1 MSLAPRRIV
10 LAGGG
15 TGGHVIPAL
24 ALGEVLRERGDAVL
38 FLGTRRGLE
47 TRLVPAAGFELV
59 ALGSR
64 PLVGRSLA
72 ERVAAVAS
80 LAVATFSAWRA
91 LRSFRAELVLS
102 VGGYAAV
109 PVALAA
115 WLTGIPVA
123 LLEPN
128 AVPGQANRLAARFAR
143 LLFVAFPA
151 AGEALGRGPGD
162 PRLRVSGVPLRRAL
176 REAFASRSEAPQ
188 ASAAARRLFVFGGS
202 QGARQIND
210 ALLGTLPDL
219 DATRIEIVH
228 QTGESD
234 RARVA
239 DAYAKAGFR
248 AEVIAFEPDMA
259 SRYLWADL
267 VLCRAGA
274 MTVAE
279 LALAGR
285 AALLVPLAHVGGGEQ
300 GANARELE
308 RAGAALVLDGGRLA
322 GGELSAALRGLL
334 ADPARLQRMGA
345 CAARLARPEAA
356 QNIVE
361 ECHRLL
367 ARGEAS

>member
-1 MSLAPRRIV
+1 VTTPRRIV

-24 ALGEVLRERGDAVL
+24 ALGEVLREQGDAVL
-38 FLGTRRGLE
+38 FLGTRRGIE

-64 PLVGRSLA
+64 PLVGRSLF
-72 ERVAAVAS
+72 ERVAAVAG
-80 LAVATFSAWRA
+80 LVGATFSAWRA
-91 LRSFRAELVLS
+91 LRAFGAELVLS
-102 VGGYAAV
+102 VGGYAAA

-115 WLTGIPVA
+115 WLARRPVA

-128 AVPGQANRLAARFAR
+128 AVPGRANRLVARFAR

-151 AGEALGRGPGD
+151 AGEALGRGSGD
-162 PRLRVSGVPLRRAL
+162 PRLRVTGVPLRRSL
-176 REAFASRSEAPQ
+176 REAFAVRGASPREPGAP
-188 ASAAARRLFVFGGS
+188 RRLFVFGGS

-210 ALLGTLPDL
+210 ALLAALADL
-219 DATRIEIVH
+219 DPARLEIVH
-228 QTGESD
+228 QTGEAD

-248 AEVIAFEPDMA
+248 AEVIAFESDMA
-259 SRYLWADL
+259 SRYRWADL

-308 RAGAALVLDGGRLA
+308 RAGAAVVLDGGRLGA
-322 GGELSAALRGLL
+322 GELSAALRGLL
-334 ADPARLQRMGA
+334 GDPARLEQMGA
-345 CAARLARPEAA
+345 CAAALARPDAA
-356 QNIVE
+356 HRIVA
-361 ECHRLL
+361 ECHGLL
-367 ARGEAS
+367 AAGGRS